1 MEHLNNVFT
10 ESLSNSTFQSI
21 DEHMYKFKGRSSI
34 KQYMKN
40 KLNKWALN
48 IGINGT
54 VKQVASI
61 N

>member
-40 KLNKWALN
+40 KLNKSALN

>member
-1 MEHLNNVFT
+1 MGHLNKVFA

-21 DEHMYKFKGRSSI
+21 DEHIYKFKGRSSI
-34 KQYMKN
+34 KQYIKN

>member
-1 MEHLNNVFT
+1 MGHLNKVFA

-21 DEHMYKFKGRSSI
+21 DEHIYKFKGRSSI
-34 KQYMKN
+34 KQYIKN

-48 IGINGT
+48 IGINGR

>member
-1 MEHLNNVFT
+1 MEHLNKVFA